1 MLRPVVV
8 LVCLC
13 ALVVSAC
20 AKDEVAPL
28 PKPPTPPET
37 SSSLPPVDLS
47 GVALPPV
54 RGVTTTTF
62 PPVPGGEATLSGV
75 VVGPDGPVPGAIV
88 HAERIVGD
96 AFGVLEITTG
106 PDGRWS
112 MPNIFGGRYRLRAWK
127 PSPDNLAATQ
137 AEVFF
142 LGGKEKLEFSL
153 RVQRFQGLSFASDMA
168 PRPPLVGQRSAL
180 VIQLTELSV
189 DANGIVRSIPI
200 SGVGVE
206 LFGPGEWAVLTS
218 NPVVTGSDGRAR
230 WEVRCGEEG
239 EQPLS
244 VVLVDG
250 QSFPVDTPPCA
261 VFRPPTTT
269 TVPDDGDGGGDGDGG
284 SPTTTTTARGG
295 GGRPTTTT
303 TAGG

>member
-1 MLRPVVV
+1 MARPLVV
-8 LVCLC
+8 LICLC
-13 ALVVSAC
+13 ALLAGAC
-20 AKDEVAPL
+20 SKGEVAPL
-28 PKPPTPPET
+28 PEPPKPPET

-47 GVALPPV
+47 GVNLPTV

-96 AFGVLEITTG
+96 LFGVLEITTG
-106 PDGRWS
+106 ADGTWK
-112 MPNIFGGRYRLRAWK
+112 MENIKGGRYRLRAWK
-127 PSPDNLAATQ
+127 PAPDNLAATQ

-153 RVQRFQGLSFASDMA
+153 RLQRFQGLSFASDMA
-168 PRPPLVGQRSAL
+168 PRPPIVGERAAL

-189 DANGIVRSIPI
+189 DANGIVRSVPI

-206 LFGPGEWAVLTS
+206 LFGPGEWSVLTE
-218 NPVVTGSDGRAR
+218 NPVITASDGRAR
-230 WEVRCGEEG
+230 WELRCGDEG

-250 QSFPVDTPPCA
+250 QSFPVDTPPCETFVA
-261 VFRPPTTT
+261 PTTT
-269 TVPDDGDGGGDGDGG
+269 TSIGGAGG
-284 SPTTTTTARGG
+284 STSTTTSTTTRGN
-295 GGRPTTTT
+295 RPTTTT
-303 TAGG
+303 TADG